1 MEVVVRLLSLVPI
14 EVLAVGVAGMVV
26 IGVLWVMSRW
36 EWEG

>member
-1 MEVVVRLLSLVPI
+1 MEMVLQLLRLVPI